1 MELSELLE
9 SLSFLESSSSVLL
22 FDRFGLGGLLGAES
36 PAALG
41 LLAGMGG
48 RLVSEV
54 YEGKEESLLNESST
68 LRKREELLDE
78 FKSDS
83 SCVLLQEVNRGSS
96 PSRLQPLPP
105 PTGSSPELRY
115 TREMDLGC
123 LSKDFLLDCGVVRLV
138 KFVLW

>member
-54 YEGKEESLLNESST
+54 YEGKEESLLNESCPST
-68 LRKREELLDE
+68 LLRREELLEE
-78 FKSDS
+78 FRSDS
-83 SCVLLQEVNRGSS
+83 SCVLLQEVSRGSS
-96 PSRLQPLPP
+96 PSLLQPLPP

-115 TREMDLGC
+115 TREMDLQKDN
-123 LSKDFLLDCGVVRLV
+123 SKFLIS
-138 KFVLW
+138 

>member
-1 MELSELLE
+1 M
-9 SLSFLESSSSVLL
+9 LL

-54 YEGKEESLLNESST
+54 YEGKEESLLNESCPST
-68 LRKREELLDE
+68 LLRREELLEE
-78 FKSDS
+78 FRSDS
-83 SCVLLQEVNRGSS
+83 SCVLLQEVSRGSS
-96 PSRLQPLPP
+96 PSLLQPLPP

-115 TREMDLGC
+115 TREMDLQKDH
-123 LSKDFLLDCGVVRLV
+123 SKFLIS
-138 KFVLW
+138 

>member
-22 FDRFGLGGLLGAES
+22 LDLFGLGGLLGAES

-48 RLVSEV
+48 KFVSEV
-54 YEGKEESLLNESST
+54 KEGREDSLLKESSI
-68 LRKREELLDE
+68 LLSRDELLEE
-78 FKSDS
+78 FSSDS
-83 SCVLLQEVNRGSS
+83 SCVLLQEVNLGSS
-96 PSRLQPLPP
+96 PSLLQPLPP

-115 TREMDLGC
+115 TREIDLNWKIIKF
-123 LSKDFLLDCGVVRLV
+123 SWYLL
-138 KFVLW
+138 